1 MSNKTITTTMKV
13 NVEAEYK
20 ALDKLEKELEDIQKK
35 ASTIGMKGEN
45 STELKETLLSIKELK
60 KLYDSRRGD
69 GFTVET
75 SSYKELSKL
84 LSEIIKKADKFGK
97 SLIGLSGSENK
108 ELAGILKEADSLR
121 AANQEAGRTKSAL
134 TRRYKA
140 DVNAE
145 TAKLNVTDAS
155 GQQIKRYE
163 DLKSSYEQISK
174 NGGPA
179 TEQEQKIVEA
189 FEKLQPVVQK
199 LQETY
204 NSAFNEQTKI
214 IEANRGKIKELDQKA
229 AGIMSGAPGAVTGT
243 PDVASAPTPG
253 MAAASSVLG
262 ATTSLKDA
270 SMESTESLE
279 AMKKAAAEASTSTAG
294 MAKASNSAT
303 TAVKKQDGAFGKAVK
318 NVISYG
324 SALRIVRGLYN
335 KLIQTVTQMDKAL
348 TGMTVVTQ
356 LTREQAWSL
365 TGTLQ
370 SLAKETGMT
379 STEIANMTTMYLQQ
393 GETLEN
399 SLKLTEAA
407 AKAARI
413 AGISGT
419 ESINLLTNAMN
430 GFQLSADKAME
441 VSDKFAA
448 LSAEAATNYEELA
461 TALSKVAA
469 QANLAGMS
477 MDFTLGMLTK
487 GIEVT
492 REAPETIGTALKTVI
507 SRAREMSDYGE
518 TLEDGTDVNR
528 VQAALSVIGV
538 ELLDQNRQFRDLEEV
553 LTEVGE
559 KWDTLTTNQQAN
571 VAVALAGTR
580 QQSRLIAMMQDFD
593 RTQELV
599 NISMKS
605 AGATA
610 AQHRKYMQG
619 LEGATTALTTSYQ
632 QLITNFTSS
641 DLIISFING
650 GASALEYLAENMEL
664 AGFMVAGLVAG
675 LVSLNAQT
683 ILTKVETW
691 LTIPAIQAGVA
702 ARKQEEIAVKQAR
715 LALLEK
721 TKTHSIENSVL
732 VFEIAALQG
741 EVQAIRTSN
750 KEHKKSLK
758 SVIANTLGLSAE
770 ATAASIAAKAVKTLN
785 AALEEGVKSNWVVLV
800 ISAVVAL
807 GAAWYAANKESEK
820 GKRVAESIGNLFQS
834 LVQVFAVVM
843 NVLEPVIE
851 LLAEIVG
858 LVLRIV
864 AIPMDGLAMQLEG
877 IAFVLE
883 FVASILRT
891 IVGWL
896 ERVTKGFGDFLG
908 EKTPEWLSLLSSLF
922 ITGPAGLIGIVGLL
936 DREFKLT
943 EWTKSWTLEDRIEST
958 TAKIEELQ
966 NKAYDNRKLADTLD
980 PLLKEYTELSNKAVQ
995 TTEDLER
1002 IKEIE
1007 SQIGELDAGYLNSN
1021 GTLNYSKAEAAAKKA
1036 KDEAKAQTEEAYA
1049 LALKN
1054 INDRGTDGRAADI
1067 NDTTKSALVDYWTY
1081 QATQIENVSAS
1092 AANKISTSFNNA
1104 INALN
1109 DDQLR
1114 SLAESEHGYE
1124 NLYNSIKQFELEKE
1138 KILTDD
1144 NDSNDGLTE
1153 QFALYQK
1160 QLQNVP
1166 NEAKAAFNSV
1176 YSLYAHYADLMSK
1189 LNIEGAEQ
1197 KQFLQALD
1205 ELQLSEEEL
1214 DKVYTEYMSATGQS
1228 REQAKL
1234 WFADTIKSAVANGQ
1248 DVGLALSGAARDLI
1262 GNREDRGL
1270 VNAIEGSVFDSN
1282 QEITERFATKASE
1295 AQNIAEFSKKI
1306 AAGGLTPEEIRQ
1318 VAQDYSEIFSDKEK
1332 YDKFIAGQLTSE
1344 ELIAKERD
1352 AALKEIERKKQVAD
1366 INSADY
1372 RELLLLE
1379 ESLKYSHLYSLEL
1392 WENLASTTKEMARQ
1406 ARLQSEINDLQKEY
1420 EKLSGDERVEKAKEL
1435 VAKYKELQEVYA
1447 DIYNDPFYKQAVE
1460 SGYIVDGKVV
1470 MTQEELKNTDSALA
1484 SWLDSNYDVI
1494 EEASS
1499 ANETYLENL
1508 KGLIEME
1515 YEYQKE
1521 LLEDRKE
1528 SYESYFNA
1536 VDSLNE
1542 DIERNQN
1549 KESLIAQISALST
1562 GSGASAKQLQK
1573 DLLNQL
1579 QDLNKEE
1586 EEARKQQIRDDALKA
1601 IDDHVENIDRIL
1613 SNLETNDNVTEVE
1626 GVATNLGFGPQ
1637 YAEGGLVDFTGP
1649 AWVDGTKSKP
1659 EAFLNS
1665 VDTAHIQ
1672 ALTTVL
1678 DSIFGLGVSAEE
1690 IKKALSVEG
1699 SETNSINIESIN
1711 IHTDNLNTEQDF
1723 KSAGSALAQEFAK
1736 IIQER
1741 GLNVNTRK

>member
-1 MSNKTITTTMKV
+1 MSNKTITTTMRV

-20 ALDKLEKELEDIQKK
+20 ALDKLEKELESIQKK
-35 ASTIGMKGEN
+35 ASTIGMNEGN
-45 STELKETLLSIKELK
+45 STELKETLLSVKELK

-108 ELAGILKEADSLR
+108 ELAGILQQADDLRKE
-121 AANQEAGRTKSAL
+121 NQAAGRTKSAL
-134 TRRYKA
+134 TRKYRA

-145 TAKLNVTDAS
+145 TAKLNVVDAS
-155 GQQIKRYE
+155 GQQIKKYD
-163 DLKSSYEQISK
+163 DLKSSYDQISK
-174 NGGPA
+174 NGGP
-179 TEQEQKIVEA
+179 TNPQEQKIVEA
-189 FEKLQPVVQK
+189 FEKLQPIVQK

-204 NSAFNEQTKI
+204 NTAFNEQTRI

-229 AGIMSGAPGAVTGT
+229 AGIMSGATGA
-243 PDVASAPTPG
+243 PVAGAPVPPPTPG
-253 MAAASSVLG
+253 MEAASAVVG

-270 SMESTESLE
+270 SMESAESLE
-279 AMKKAAAEASTSTAG
+279 TMKKAAAEASTSTTG

-324 SALRIVRGLYN
+324 TALRIVRGLYN
-335 KLIQTVTQMDKAL
+335 KLIQTVKQMDKAL

-356 LTREQAWSL
+356 LTREQAWNL

-407 AKAARI
+407 AKAARV

-430 GFQLSADKAME
+430 GFQMSAEQAMD

-448 LSAEAATNYEELA
+448 LAAEAATNYEELA

-507 SRAREMSDYGE
+507 SRMREMNDYGE

-641 DLIISFING
+641 DFIISFING
-650 GASALEYLAENMEL
+650 GANALEYLAENMEL
-664 AGFMVAGLVAG
+664 AGLMVTGLVMG
-675 LVSLNAQT
+675 LASLNSQT
-683 ILTKVETW
+683 ILTRVETW
-691 LTIPAIQAGVA
+691 LMSTAL
-702 ARKQEEIAVKQAR
+702 KEEI
-715 LALLEK
+715 LT
-721 TKTHSIENSVL
+721 TKTATLADKESRLELLKKTVGRSAEISALIFETEAL
-732 VFEIAALQG
+732 KAEIAAMG
-741 EVQAIRTSN
+741 ASTRA
-750 KEHKKSLK
+750 HKKSLK
-758 SVIANTLGLSAE
+758 SIIATNLGLAAE
-770 ATAASIAAKAVKTLN
+770 ASAAAIAAAAVKALN
-785 AALEEGVKSNWVVLV
+785 KELQATAKSNWIVL
-800 ISAVVAL
+800 IIAAVVAL

-820 GKRVAESIGNLFQS
+820 GKKVAESIGNLFQS
-834 LVQVFAVVM
+834 LVQIFAQIM
-843 NVLEPVIE
+843 NVLEPVISV
-851 LLAEIVG
+851 LAELVG
-858 LVLRIV
+858 LVLRLV
-864 AIPMDGLAMQLEG
+864 AIPLDGIAMQMEGLAL
-877 IAFVLE
+877 ILE
-883 FVASILRT
+883 FIATILKT
-891 IVGWL
+891 VVNWF
-896 ERVTKGFGDFLG
+896 ERMVQEIEKAFGG
-908 EKTPEWLSLLSSLF
+908 EIPEWVRSLLSFATSGGGVL
-922 ITGPAGLIGIVGLL
+922 GALGAL
-936 DREFKLT
+936 DRAFGFSEKMKT
-943 EWTKSWTLEDRIEST
+943 WTLEDRIEST

-980 PLLKEYTELSNKAVQ
+980 PLLEEYTALSKKAVQ

-1007 SQIGELDAGYLNSN
+1007 SQIGELDASYLNAN
-1021 GTLNYSKAEAAAKKA
+1021 GTLNYQKASDAAKKA
-1036 KDEAKAQTEEAYA
+1036 KEEAKAQTQEAYN
-1049 LALKN
+1049 LALQN
-1054 INDRGTDGRAADI
+1054 INDRGKDGRAADI
-1067 NDTTKSALVDYWTY
+1067 NDTTKSALIDYWTY
-1081 QATQIENVSAS
+1081 QTTQIENVSAS
-1092 AANKISTSFNNA
+1092 AANKISSSFNNA

-1114 SLAESEHGYE
+1114 SLAASENGYE

-1205 ELQLSEEEL
+1205 ELQFSEEEL
-1214 DKVYTEYMSATGQS
+1214 EKVYTEYMSATGQS
-1228 REQAKL
+1228 REQAEL

-1248 DVGLALSGAARDLI
+1248 DVGLALSSAARELI

-1282 QEITERFATKASE
+1282 QEITERFATKTSE
-1295 AQNIAEFSKKI
+1295 AKNIAEFSKKI
-1306 AAGGLTPEEIRQ
+1306 AEGGLTPEEIRQ

-1332 YDKFIAGQLTSE
+1332 YDKFIAGELTAE
-1344 ELIAKERD
+1344 ELIAEERD
-1352 AALKEIERKKQVAD
+1352 AALKEIERKKQVTD

-1392 WENLASTTKEMARQ
+1392 WENLASTTKEMAKE
-1406 ARLQSEINDLQKEY
+1406 ARLQSEINELQKEY
-1420 EKLSGDERVEKAKEL
+1420 DKLSGDERVEKAKEL
-1435 VAKYKELQEVYA
+1435 VAKYKELKEVYS

-1470 MTQEELKNTDSALA
+1470 MTQDELKNIDSAMA
-1484 SWLDSNYDVI
+1484 IWLDAHYDVI
-1494 EEASS
+1494 EEASK
-1499 ANETYLENL
+1499 ADETYLDNL
-1508 KGLIEME
+1508 RGIIEQE

-1521 LLEDRKE
+1521 LLEERKE
-1528 SYESYFNA
+1528 SYENYFDA

-1542 DIERNQN
+1542 DIERSQN

-1562 GSGASAKQLQK
+1562 GTGGNVKQLRK
-1573 DLLNQL
+1573 DLLTQL
-1579 QDLNKEE
+1579 EDLSKEE
-1586 EEARKQQIRDDALKA
+1586 EEARKQQIRDNALKD
-1601 IDDHVENIDRIL
+1601 IDDHVGHIDQIL
-1613 SNLETNDNVTEVE
+1613 SSIENGEVEEVE
-1626 GVATNLGFGPQ
+1626 GVAAELGLIPQ

-1649 AWVDGTKSKP
+1649 AWVDGTKTRP
-1659 EAFLNS
+1659 EAFLDS
-1665 VDTAHIQ
+1665 FDTANIQ

-1678 DSIFGLGVSAEE
+1678 DSIFGLGLSMDE
-1690 IKKALSVEG
+1690 IKAALAVEDGDISSV
-1699 SETNSINIESIN
+1699 NIESIN
-1711 IHTDNLNTEQDF
+1711 IHTDSLNNDQDF
-1723 KSAGSALAQEFAK
+1723 RTAGNLLAREFAK
-1736 IIQER
+1736 VIQER
-1741 GLNVNTRK
+1741 GLNVNTKK